1 MHHPATAL
9 SAGTSGMVT
18 RSPRMSSIAHKHG
31 TAPPTRSAKNFNLR
45 AYVAGGAATIA
56 LIAAGVFVF
65 GSLAAYVAFNGLPV
79 GGGDDEDRSV
89 AVQAADGAIG
99 APASASGTLDAAA
112 GAVAANPA
120 AGTAVAPA
128 PGVTSAAGAGSGS
141 SATATAGGGTEASAT
156 PTGTTAPATSGSGPP
171 ATSSPT
177 PASGTPSAAGG
188 TGPTGSAVQQ
198 VEDIA
203 GGAGVDL
210 PLTDATDGITAP
222 VDQTLEGLGL
232 GGGNLETVTDGLGLG
247 N

>member
-1 MHHPATAL
+1 MHHPAAAH

-31 TAPPTRSAKNFNLR
+31 TPAPTRSAKNFNLR
-45 AYVAGGAATIA
+45 AYVAGGAATVA

-79 GGGDDEDRSV
+79 GGGGDSGPSV
-89 AVQAADGAIG
+89 AVQAADGSIG

-112 GAVAANPA
+112 GAVAAAPA
-120 AGTAVAPA
+120 ARTAVAPA
-128 PGVTSAAGAGSGS
+128 PGATDTASGSGS
-141 SATATAGGGTEASAT
+141 SATQTTAGGGTDTSPA
-156 PTGTTAPATSGSGPP
+156 PTGTTAPDTSGTPP
-171 ATSSPT
+171 TSSPT
-177 PASGTPSAAGG
+177 PASSTSPSAAGDS
-188 TGPTGSAVQQ
+188 GPAGSAVQQ

-210 PLTDATDGITAP
+210 PLTDATDSVTAP